1 MNHEEVE
8 DLRTYLGKVE
18 TILVSYDSY
27 SSYLT
32 SEACHNYEH
41 NRKGI
46 VSFKYILDFL
56 PDFIRGTPD
65 LRTALRHIENHLGPY
80 GDKQKF
86 LQESFKE
93 IRECLNMIESSMA
106 FLDPSHIQH
115 IGFKD
120 ISAQMIR
127 AKALVSTDPA
137 SAITKA
143 ATGLAGVCKYILAS
157 ENQEIGKNDKL
168 PSLVKTVA
176 KDILQLDKDLDTKGF
191 SGIANQAQLIA
202 EVRNHYSDSHAN
214 PEPDD
219 HLAEYI
225 VTIAGALAI
234 LLFKNYEQQKKAQS

>member
-8 DLRTYLGKVE
+8 DLRAYLGNVE
-18 TILVSYDSY
+18 TILADYHSDSFRITN
-27 SSYLT
+27 SI
-32 SEACHNYEH
+32 CHDYEI

-65 LRTALRHIENHLGPY
+65 LRTALRHIENHLDDY
-80 GDKQKF
+80 NDKQEY
-86 LQESFKE
+86 LHNSFKE

-115 IGFKD
+115 ISFKD
-120 ISAQMIR
+120 ISAQIIR
-127 AKALVSTDPA
+127 AKALVKTDPA

-143 ATGLAGVCKYILAS
+143 ATGLAGVCKYILTS
-157 ENQEIGKNDKL
+157 KNQEIGKNDKL

-234 LLFKNYEQQKKAQS
+234 LLFKNYEQQKKEQS